1 METQCISVWFGETP
15 IRCLYTT
22 DLDRVDKYV
31 AAMTKQFAGL
41 AVRST
46 PASQARATR
55 SCRAIQHFGRSPRS
69 SDKRSRQARR
79 VAAACA
85 IQADN
90 QHGR

>member
-41 AVRST
+41 AVRVDACEPGASDEKLPSN
-46 PASQARATR
+46 PALWPLTA
-55 SCRAIQHFGRSPRS
+55 
-69 SDKRSRQARR
+69 K
-79 VAAACA
+79 
-85 IQADN
+85 
-90 QHGR
+90 